1 MNTQI
6 IAIANQKGG
15 VGKTTTCANLGI
27 GLAQAGKKVLLID
40 GDPQGSLTISLGNP
54 QPDKL
59 PFTLSDAMGKILM
72 DQPIR
77 TGEGILHHAEGVDLM
92 PADIQLS
99 GMEVS
104 LVNAMS
110 RETIL
115 RQYLDTLKG
124 QYSHILIDCQPSLG
138 MLTVNAL
145 AAANRIIIPV
155 QAEYLPAKG
164 LEQLL
169 STVNKVKRQINP
181 KLQID
186 GILLT
191 MVDSR
196 TNFAKEIS
204 ALLRE
209 TYGSKIKVFGTE
221 IPHSVRA
228 KEISAE
234 GKSIFAHDPGGKVAE
249 GYRNLTKEVLK
260 LEKQREKIELASVDD
275 LFSTEEG
282 RQDAKLEKIQEIPLS
297 ELHPFKN
304 HPFKVKDDEAMME
317 TADSIKQ
324 YGVLVPAIARPDPEG
339 GYELVA
345 GHRRHRASELADKET
360 MPVIVRDLD
369 DDAATIIM
377 VDSNLQRESLLPSE
391 RAFAY
396 KMKLDAMKHQGERVD
411 LTSSQVGTKL
421 RADEILAQQAG
432 SSRNQIQRYIRL
444 TELIPELLDM
454 VDEKKIALNPAY
466 ELSFLKKEEQVDL
479 LDAMDSEQ
487 ATPSLSQAQRLKK
500 YSQEGHLTLD
510 MMRVIM
516 GEEKKSDLDRVT
528 FTSDTLRKYFPKSYT
543 PQRMQET
550 IIKLLEAWQKKRQ
563 RDQER

>member
-1 MNTQI
+1 M
-6 IAIANQKGG
+6 K
-15 VGKTTTCANLGI
+15 
-27 GLAQAGKKVLLID
+27 
-40 GDPQGSLTISLGNP
+40 SS
-54 QPDKL
+54 
-59 PFTLSDAMGKILM
+59 
-72 DQPIR
+72 
-77 TGEGILHHAEGVDLM
+77 
-92 PADIQLS
+92 
-99 GMEVS
+99 
-104 LVNAMS
+104 
-110 RETIL
+110 
-115 RQYLDTLKG
+115 
-124 QYSHILIDCQPSLG
+124 
-138 MLTVNAL
+138 
-145 AAANRIIIPV
+145 
-155 QAEYLPAKG
+155 AK
-164 LEQLL
+164 
-169 STVNKVKRQINP
+169 
-181 KLQID
+181 
-186 GILLT
+186 
-191 MVDSR
+191 
-196 TNFAKEIS
+196 
-204 ALLRE
+204 
-209 TYGSKIKVFGTE
+209 
-221 IPHSVRA
+221 
-228 KEISAE
+228 
-234 GKSIFAHDPGGKVAE
+234 
-249 GYRNLTKEVLK
+249 
-260 LEKQREKIELASVDD
+260 KIELASVDD

-345 GHRRHRASELADKET
+345 GHRRHRASELAEKET

-432 SSRNQIQRYIRL
+432 SSRNQVQRYIRL
-444 TELIPELLDM
+444 TELIPELMDM

-528 FTSDTLRKYFPKSYT
+528 FTSDTLRKYFPNPDKPEKLFLFST
-543 PQRMQET
+543 PCVILKKKGVFICYSLINT
-550 IIKLLEAWQKKRQ
+550 LIKFMASLPVMTA
-563 RDQER
+563 